1 MRRLM
6 PLAFLGE
13 GESGRVVEVR
23 AGRGLTRRLLAMGIA
38 PGMKV
43 RVLKSSG
50 PGPILI
56 EVGQTRIALGRGVA
70 MKIIVEGWDAW
81 PTLRG

>member
-1 MRRLM
+1 VRRLI

-13 GESGRVVEVR
+13 GEVGRVVEIR

-38 PGMKV
+38 PGMRV

-50 PGPILI
+50 PGPILV
-56 EVGQTRIALGRGVA
+56 EVGQTRIAWGRGVA
-70 MKIIVEGWDAW
+70 MKVIVGGWDAW
-81 PTLRG
+81 PM

>member
-1 MRRLM
+1 MTRLI

-13 GESGRVVEVR
+13 NEVGTIVEIR

-43 RVLKSSG
+43 KVLKSSG
-50 PGPILI
+50 PGPILV

-70 MKIIVEGWDAW
+70 MKVIVGGWDAW
-81 PTLRG
+81 PM

>member
-1 MRRLM
+1 M
-6 PLAFLGE
+6 PLAFLDE

-56 EVGQTRIALGRGVA
+56 EVGQTRIALGRGIA

-81 PTLRG
+81 PT

>member
-1 MRRLM
+1 VTRLI

-13 GESGRVVEVR
+13 GEVGRVVEIR
-23 AGRGLTRRLLAMGIA
+23 AGRGLTRRLIAMGIA

-50 PGPILI
+50 PGPILV

-70 MKIIVEGWDAW
+70 MKVIVGGWDAW
-81 PTLRG
+81 PT

>member
-1 MRRLM
+1 MTRLM

-50 PGPILI
+50 LGPILI
-56 EVGQTRIALGRGVA
+56 EVGQTRVALGRGIA

-81 PTLRG
+81 PT

>member
-1 MRRLM
+1 MTRLM

-23 AGRGLTRRLLAMGIA
+23 AGRGLTRRLIAMGIA

-81 PTLRG
+81 ST

>member
-1 MRRLM
+1 MTRLI

-13 GESGRVVEVR
+13 GEGGTVVEIR

-38 PGMKV
+38 PGMRI

-50 PGPILI
+50 PGPIVI
-56 EVGQTRIALGRGVA
+56 EIGQTRIALGRGAA
-70 MKIIVEGWDAW
+70 MKVIVRGWDAW
-81 PTLRG
+81 PA

>member
-1 MRRLM
+1 MTRLI

-13 GESGRVVEVR
+13 GEAGRVVEIR
-23 AGRGLTRRLLAMGIA
+23 AGRGLTRRLIAMGIA

-50 PGPILI
+50 PGPILV

-70 MKIIVEGWDAW
+70 MKVIVGGWDAW
-81 PTLRG
+81 PT

>member
-1 MRRLM
+1 MTRLM

-23 AGRGLTRRLLAMGIA
+23 AGRGLTRRLIAMGIA

-56 EVGQTRIALGRGVA
+56 EVGQTRIALGRGIA

-81 PTLRG
+81 PT

>member
-1 MRRLM
+1 VTRLI

-13 GESGRVVEVR
+13 GEVGRVVEIR
-23 AGRGLTRRLLAMGIA
+23 AGRGLTRRLIAMGIA
-38 PGMKV
+38 PGTKV

-50 PGPILI
+50 PGPILV

-70 MKIIVEGWDAW
+70 MKVLVGGWDAW
-81 PTLRG
+81 PT

>member
-1 MRRLM
+1 VTRLI

-13 GESGRVVEVR
+13 GEVGRVVEIR

-43 RVLKSSG
+43 KVLKSSG
-50 PGPILI
+50 PGPILV

-70 MKIIVEGWDAW
+70 MKVIVGGWDAW
-81 PTLRG
+81 PM

>member
-1 MRRLM
+1 VTRLI

-13 GESGRVVEVR
+13 GEVGRVVEIR

-70 MKIIVEGWDAW
+70 MKVLVGGWDAW
-81 PTLRG
+81 PM